1 MKIRIVA
8 QPILGLAFLMLIGCN
23 GEKKKSTV
31 TESDVEVQETTSSAQ
46 TAAEESQEEIPAFME
61 AGKTVYTQNCLVC
74 HQSTGSGVPGLNP
87 PLKDTKYV
95 LGEKNQLI
103 SIVLNGSNEG
113 LVVKGSTFANAMP
126 PFASLSNEDIANVTS
141 YIRNSFGNKAE
152 PITPE
157 EVETVRTQTK

>member
-103 SIVLNGSNEG
+103 SIVLDGSNEG

>member
-1 MKIRIVA
+1 A

>member
-8 QPILGLAFLMLIGCN
+8 LPILGLAFLMLIGCN
-23 GEKKKSTV
+23 GEKKKNTV
-31 TESDVEVQETTSSAQ
+31 TESDVEIQETTSSAQ
-46 TAAEESQEEIPAFME
+46 TTAKESQKEIPAFME

-103 SIVLNGSNEG
+103 SIVLDGSNEG

>member
-1 MKIRIVA
+1 MKIRLLSQSV
-8 QPILGLAFLMLIGCN
+8 LGLAFLILMGCN
-23 GEKKKSTV
+23 SEKKKSTEP
-31 TESDVEVQETTSSAQ
+31 ESDIKVQEISSSA
-46 TAAEESQEEIPAFME
+46 TADIEEPQEEVPAFME

-126 PFASLSNEDIANVTS
+126 PFASLSNDDIANVTS
-141 YIRNSFGNKAE
+141 YIRNSFGNKAD

-157 EVETVRTQTK
+157 EVENVRKATK

>member
-1 MKIRIVA
+1 MKIRLLSH
-8 QPILGLAFLMLIGCN
+8 PLIGLMFLLLVSCN
-23 GEKKKSTV
+23 SEKKKSTE
-31 TESDVEVQETTSSAQ
+31 TESDIKVQETSSSASAKTDEPQ
-46 TAAEESQEEIPAFME
+46 QEVPAFME

-157 EVETVRTQTK
+157 EVETVRGTK

>member
-1 MKIRIVA
+1 MKIRLLSKSV
-8 QPILGLAFLMLIGCN
+8 LGLAFLMLIGCN
-23 GEKKKSTV
+23 SEKKKST
-31 TESDVEVQETTSSAQ
+31 ESESEMKMQETSSSA
-46 TAAEESQEEIPAFME
+46 TADIEEPQEEVPAFME

-126 PFASLSNEDIANVTS
+126 PFASLSNEEIANVTS
-141 YIRNSFGNKAE
+141 YIRNSFGNKAD
-152 PITPE
+152 PITAE
-157 EVETVRTQTK
+157 EVETVRGTK

>member
-141 YIRNSFGNKAE
+141 YIRNSFGNKVD

-157 EVETVRTQTK
+157 EVENVRAQTK

>member
-1 MKIRIVA
+1 MKIKIVA

-23 GEKKKSTV
+23 SEKKKSAE
-31 TESDVEVQETTSSAQ
+31 TESDVELQETSASA
-46 TAAEESQEEIPAFME
+46 TADIEEPQEEVPAFME

-126 PFASLSNEDIANVTS
+126 PFASLSNEEIANVTS
-141 YIRNSFGNKAE
+141 YIRNSFGNKAD
-152 PITPE
+152 PITAE
-157 EVETVRTQTK
+157 EVETVRGTK